1 MFALGL
7 REGLEAAL
15 IVMMIALIL
24 RGSGHQRRLLVA
36 VAAAVVICVAIVVG
50 VRSAHALIDD
60 TTRHTIKA
68 IVAAIAIVAL
78 TSTASWVVRWTQTD
92 HPPVDAAQAS
102 GLVVSAFLAVL
113 REGLEL
119 AVFPAAGGGDRWA
132 PGGPAMLLGVL
143 TATTLGVIG
152 YRLARESV
160 AGAATGTAVL
170 LALIAAGL
178 ATGMVRSTQAALGT
192 DPDVFVEIGWLGALP
207 HWLGDLVRGVF
218 GWHAT
223 PSTGEVVAY
232 GTYAVVAALVLA
244 RPAPRNPA
252 REGGAITGARS

>member
-24 RGSGHQRRLLVA
+24 RGSGHQRRLLIAVLGA
-36 VAAAVVICVAIVVG
+36 VALCAAIVVG
-50 VRSAHALIDD
+50 VRSSHALIDD

-78 TSTASWVVRWTQTD
+78 TSTAAWIVRWTQTD
-92 HPPVDAAQAS
+92 HPPVDAVQAS

-119 AVFPAAGGGDRWA
+119 AVFPAAGGDDRWA

-143 TATTLGVIG
+143 TAVAIGLVG
-152 YRLARESV
+152 YRLTRASV
-160 AGAATGTAVL
+160 ATAAAGTAVL
-170 LALIAAGL
+170 LVLMAAGL
-178 ATGMVRSTQAALGT
+178 ATGVVRSTQAALGA
-192 DPDVFVEIGWLGALP
+192 DPDVFVEIGWLAALP
-207 HWLGDLVRGVF
+207 TWLGDLVRGMF
-218 GWHAT
+218 GWHPT
-223 PSTGEVVAY
+223 PSTGEAVAY
-232 GTYAVVAALVLA
+232 GVYAVIAAVVLA
-244 RPAPRNPA
+244 RPAPRSPA
-252 REGGAITGARS
+252 RPRAITGARP